1 MTKASRRDFFKGA
14 AAIAALGGLAN
25 RDAIA
30 HAAKPKA
37 RNNPIWLMT
46 SAFPDDDF
54 DGVVKRTIDLG
65 AQGLELCVFAKDT
78 NRSDHIAT
86 HLDYNDFTPEKAKY
100 VIDTCNRTGLR
111 ISVGAYQNLIG
122 GEESYQIKNQDH
134 ILKLIRIAAMLGGDA
149 NDVVCGTFVGYDQ
162 TLGRTDGGFE
172 KNLYKFKKVFTPI
185 LKYAKDLGVTV
196 CVENCPMEGWVPG
209 SSPDCYCNLPGC
221 LAARKLMYAILDDS
235 SNLQETYDPSHDIWQ
250 HIDPSDV
257 LNAMDFKKLRRVHI
271 KGTRNFTNDEEAV
284 NWGRLF
290 PIQRVDPALA
300 KKAGVP
306 VLAPDEK
313 GGNWDRLNYEPRL
326 PGFGGNDSCDWTKF
340 LETLMAK
347 GYSRPLVIEN
357 EGCNSSHTGNMG
369 ATMQG
374 FKATILNTAPVVWPL
389 AADGYQFD
397 KKTLTPMKLPA
408 TGNLPVMTMAKLN
421 G

>member
-1 MTKASRRDFFKGA
+1 MNRRDFLFGA
-14 AAIAALGGLAN
+14 TAVAGLSFGNKAF
-25 RDAIA
+25 A

-54 DGVVKRTIDLG
+54 DGVVKRALSVG
-65 AQGLELCVFAKDT
+65 AQGLELCVFARDT
-78 NRSDHIAT
+78 NRTDHVAT
-86 HLDYNDFTPEKAKY
+86 HLDYDNFTPEKAKY

-111 ISVGAYQNLIG
+111 VSVGAYQNLIG
-122 GEESYQIKNQDH
+122 GDPAFQEKNQDH

-162 TLGRTDGGFE
+162 TLGRTENGFE
-172 KNLYKFKKVFTPI
+172 KNLEKFKKVFTPI

-196 CVENCPMEGWVPG
+196 CVENCPMEGWVSV

-257 LNAMDFKKLRRVHI
+257 IEAMDFKKLRRVHI
-271 KGTRNFTNDEEAV
+271 KGTRNFANDAEAV

-290 PIQRVDPALA
+290 PMQTVNAELA

-306 VLAPDEK
+306 LPAHE
-313 GGNWDRLNYEPRL
+313 WDRLNYEPRL

-347 GYSRPLVIEN
+347 GYANPFVIEN

-369 ATMQG
+369 ATLQG
-374 FKATILNTAPVVWPL
+374 FQATILNTAPVIWPL
-389 AADGYQFD
+389 GENGYAFD
-397 KKTLTPMKLPA
+397 KNALKPMKIAA

-421 G
+421 V